1 MVKWIEDK
9 NQLYFMKI
17 NDNYDWRLEGDY
29 FDGCNCKSI
38 CPCIFALDPTEGDCK
53 GLAAWH
59 IEKGHFTNW
68 TNRDT
73 NSNTSNN
80 SINLASLNVVISVW
94 APGNMLTGSKW
105 KIALYLDEKAN
116 NDQKE
121 ALTKIFTGQVGGEFF
136 AEMLSRVGE
145 ILGTRS
151 VPIEFNI
158 EGKKRRRIKIPSIAE
173 MEIEG
178 LAGSNPDIEPKV
190 VNPAF
195 SNTPG
200 IDPIIARSTRHVYN
214 DHGLEWDNSG
224 KNAFYSRFA
233 YGP

>member
-1 MVKWIEDK
+1 
-9 NQLYFMKI
+9 MKV
-17 NDNYDWRLEGDY
+17 NENSPDWRLEGDY

-68 TNRDT
+68 TSRT

-80 SINLASLNVVISVW
+80 SINLAGLNVVISVR

-136 AEMLSRVGE
+136 AEMLSRIGE
-145 ILGTRS
+145 ILGTKS

-158 EGKKRRRIKIPSIAE
+158 EGKKRRKIKIPSIAE

>member
-1 MVKWIEDK
+1 MKSNK
-9 NQLYFMKI
+9 N
-17 NDNYDWRLEGDY
+17 NHDWKLEGDY

-59 IEKGHFTNW
+59 VERGHFTNGD
-68 TNRDT
+68 NR
-73 NSNTSNN
+73 N
-80 SINLASLNVVISVW
+80 SINLANLNVVVSVH
-94 APGNMLTGSKW
+94 AQGHMLTGPKW

-116 NDQKE
+116 IDQKD

-136 AEMLSRVGE
+136 VEMLSRTGE

-158 EGKKRRRIKIPSIAE
+158 EDKKRRKIKIPSIVE
-173 MEIEG
+173 MEVEG
-178 LAGSNPDIEPKV
+178 LTGSDPNVESKV
-190 VNPAF
+190 INPAF

-200 IDPIIARSTRHVYN
+200 IDPTIARATRHIYK
-214 DHGLEWDNSG
+214 DHDLEWDNSG
-224 KNAFYSRFA
+224 KNAFYSRFT

>member
-1 MVKWIEDK
+1 
-9 NQLYFMKI
+9 MKT
-17 NDNYDWRLEGDY
+17 NENSRNWRIEGDY

-38 CPCIFALDPTEGDCK
+38 CPCIFALDPTEEDCK

-59 IEKGHFTNW
+59 IEKGHFTNG
-68 TNRDT
+68 TNNDR
-73 NSNTSNN
+73 NSNSTDN
-80 SINLASLNVVISVW
+80 SINLANLNVVISVR

-121 ALTKIFTGQVGGEFF
+121 ALTKIFTGQAGGEFF

-158 EGKKRRRIKIPSIAE
+158 EGKKRRKIKIPSIAE

-178 LAGSNPDIEPKV
+178 LSGSNQDIEPKV

-200 IDPIIARSTRHVYN
+200 IDPIIARSIRHTYN

>member
-1 MVKWIEDK
+1 
-9 NQLYFMKI
+9 MKI
-17 NDNYDWRLEGDY
+17 NENSPYWRLEGDY

-68 TNRDT
+68 TNSDR
-73 NSNTSNN
+73 NSNSSNN
-80 SINLASLNVVISVW
+80 SIDLANLNIVISVR

-200 IDPIIARSTRHVYN
+200 IDPIIARSTRHTYN

>member
-1 MVKWIEDK
+1 
-9 NQLYFMKI
+9 MKT
-17 NDNYDWRLEGDY
+17 NENSHNWRIEGDY

-59 IEKGHFTNW
+59 IEKGHFTNG
-68 TNRDT
+68 TNNDR
-73 NSNTSNN
+73 NSNSSDN
-80 SINLASLNVVISVW
+80 SINLANLNVVISVR

-158 EGKKRRRIKIPSIAE
+158 EGKKRRKIKIPSIAE

-200 IDPIIARSTRHVYN
+200 IDPIIARSTRHTYN

>member
-1 MVKWIEDK
+1 
-9 NQLYFMKI
+9 MKT
-17 NDNYDWRLEGDY
+17 NENCHNWRIEGDQ

-59 IEKGHFTNW
+59 IEKGHFTNG
-68 TNRDT
+68 
-73 NSNTSNN
+73 TSNDKN
-80 SINLASLNVVISVW
+80 SDNPINLANLNVVISVR

-121 ALTKIFTGQVGGEFF
+121 ALTKIFTGQAGGEFF
-136 AEMLSRVGE
+136 AEMLSRIGE

-158 EGKKRRRIKIPSIAE
+158 EGKKKRKIKIPSIAE

-200 IDPIIARSTRHVYN
+200 IDPIIARSTRHTYS

-233 YGP
+233 YGPQIANIKVLTLV

>member
-1 MVKWIEDK
+1 MKPNK
-9 NQLYFMKI
+9 N
-17 NDNYDWRLEGDY
+17 NHDWRLEGDY

-59 IEKGHFTNW
+59 IERGHFTDVD
-68 TNRDT
+68 NR
-73 NSNTSNN
+73 N
-80 SINLASLNVVISVW
+80 SINLANLNVVVSVH
-94 APGNMLTGSKW
+94 APGHMLNGPKW

-116 NDQKE
+116 IDQKD

-136 AEMLSRVGE
+136 VEMLSRTGE

-158 EGKKRRRIKIPSIAE
+158 EDKKRRKIKIPSIVE

-178 LAGSNPDIEPKV
+178 LTGSDPKV
-190 VNPAF
+190 ESKVINPAF

-200 IDPIIARSTRHVYN
+200 IDPIIARATRHIYK
-214 DHGLEWDNSG
+214 DHDLEWDNSG
-224 KNAFYSRFA
+224 KNAFYSRFT